1 MLRYYFAF
9 IVSLLF
15 SVFFLWAT
23 AIQGFRGLHDDT
35 ELSTLPI
42 LVGPAYCLVPI
53 GFLAL
58 TVVMLVDL
66 PRVRRRQSLLF
77 TQEAP
82 SAS

>member
-1 MLRYYFAF
+1 MRTKLTLAF
-9 IVSLLF
+9 CA
-15 SVFFLWAT
+15 FFLWAT
-23 AIQGFRGLHDDT
+23 AIQGWRGLHEDT

-42 LVGPAYCLVPI
+42 LVGPAYCLVPV

-58 TVVMLVDL
+58 TVLMLVDL